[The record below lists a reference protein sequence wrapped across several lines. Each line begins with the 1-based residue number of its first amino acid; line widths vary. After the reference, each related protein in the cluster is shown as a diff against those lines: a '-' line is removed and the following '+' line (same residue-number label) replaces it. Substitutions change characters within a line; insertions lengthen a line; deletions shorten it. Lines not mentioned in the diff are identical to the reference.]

1 MPGGKHALFNFLIG
15 IINSW
20 PPSVPKKRYAHTL
33 NECVAGPYMDG
44 LIYHKIGFGK
54 HTTQFTCVPK
64 GRRFGFWDFLFII
77 IIISASAFGCPIVQC
92 TS

>member
-33 NECVAGPYMDG
+33 NECVAGPYMGG
-44 LIYHKIGFGK
+44 LIYPPETKLDLANIPHSSLVCQKDVALVFGI
-54 HTTQFTCVPK
+54 F
-64 GRRFGFWDFLFII
+64 
-77 IIISASAFGCPIVQC
+77 SS
-92 TS
+92 